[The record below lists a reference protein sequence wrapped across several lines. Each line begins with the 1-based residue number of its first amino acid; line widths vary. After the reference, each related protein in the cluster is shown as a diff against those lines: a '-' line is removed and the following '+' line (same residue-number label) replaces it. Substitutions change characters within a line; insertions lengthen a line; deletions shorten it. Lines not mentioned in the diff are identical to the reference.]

1 MNGYEQIRYDLRTLA
16 DMIDDGTV
24 TTTTPGM
31 AYVLDNIEDTLSE
44 EEQLDLMALDTPD
57 LLRHLAWRDERRCAQ
72 GFMFTRIV
80 DLVQEFVQL
89 FSTDETAGVA

>member
-1 MNGYEQIRYDLRTLA
+1 MTEHEQIRHDLRTLA
-16 DMIDDGTV
+16 DMIDDGTA
-24 TTTTPGM
+24 TNTTPGM
-31 AYVLDNIEDTLSE
+31 AYVLGNIEDTLAE
-44 EEQLDLMALDTPD
+44 EEEIDLMALDTPD

-89 FSTDETAGVA
+89 FPTDETAGVA